1 MECQEVRKAIP
12 EFVNMRLRY
21 DKMAECL
28 SHVKSCPSC
37 RDELEIYFI
46 VERGIKDN
54 EAFDGPFVLKDIVN
68 ECFAKAQHR
77 ITRERR
83 HKRII
88 EVFKFF
94 IYLVIFIGVVML
106 VTYLL

>member
-1 MECQEVRKAIP
+1 MECQEFRKSIP
-12 EFVNMRLRY
+12 EFVNMGLRY

-28 SHVKSCPSC
+28 SHVKNCPSC

-68 ECFAKAQHR
+68 ECFDKAQHR
-77 ITRERR
+77 ITRGRR
-83 HKRII
+83 LRRIAQAFK
-88 EVFKFF
+88 VFV
-94 IYLVIFIGVVML
+94 YLVLFIGIVAL
-106 VTYLL
+106 VTYFL

>member
-1 MECQEVRKAIP
+1 MECQEFRKSIP

-54 EAFDGPFVLKDIVN
+54 EAFDGPFVLKNIVS
-68 ECFAKAQHR
+68 ECFDKAQQR
-77 ITRERR
+77 INRGRR
-83 HKRII
+83 MKRLKELLKILIYII
-88 EVFKFF
+88 LFAA
-94 IYLVIFIGVVML
+94 VVVL

>member
-1 MECQEVRKAIP
+1 MVSKTNRK
-12 EFVNMRLRY
+12 
-21 DKMAECL
+21 
-28 SHVKSCPSC
+28 
-37 RDELEIYFI
+37 LE
-46 VERGIKDN
+46 
-54 EAFDGPFVLKDIVN
+54 
-68 ECFAKAQHR
+68 
-77 ITRERR
+77 RERR

>member
-1 MECQEVRKAIP
+1 MECQEFRKSIP
-12 EFVNMRLRY
+12 EFVNMSLKY

-28 SHVKSCPSC
+28 SHVKGCPSC

-54 EAFDGPFVLKDIVN
+54 EAFDGPFVLKNIVD
-68 ECFAKAQHR
+68 ECFARAQHKINVGRRYRR
-77 ITRERR
+77 IAEFIR
-83 HKRII
+83 
-88 EVFKFF
+88 VF
-94 IYLVIFIGVVML
+94 IYLVLFVAVIAL